1 MAIAQQQYTHIWMRR
16 LCRHGV
22 FATHPFFIKMQFHS
36 PKNRLKDYTFSF
48 HSITQTSAQKVTAA
62 AAECVFKK
70 VKPCSLDVPSQDVRA
85 LAAAAVCQIRL
96 QLSISNVLA
105 DYRVLLLLLPFGF
118 CVVALATSVSFN
130 KTVVW
135 NLFECKFLAKALF
148 STSTSCTLHFA
159 ILLFKIIYI

>member
-1 MAIAQQQYTHIWMRR
+1 MRR

-62 AAECVFKK
+62 AECVFKK

-96 QLSISNVLA
+96 QTQLSISNVLA
-105 DYRVLLLLLPFGF
+105 DYRVLLLLPFGF
-118 CVVALATSVSFN
+118 CVVALARSVSFN

-135 NLFECKFLAKALF
+135 NLFECKFLAEALF
-148 STSTSCTLHFA
+148 TTSTLCTLHFA
-159 ILLFKIIYI
+159 P